1 VKLATKQK
9 AGVEGG
15 AAQAASTLSGD
26 YEQAAQALK
35 LEQGDPGTR
44 AQIERVGRTALNAS
58 FAYEDLASAI
68 DRKDPAVYQ
77 EARRAALQADANLAA
92 AVKRLRR
99 AGFGVRLR

>member
-1 VKLATKQK
+1 M
-9 AGVEGG
+9 
-15 AAQAASTLSGD
+15 AQAASTLSGA

-44 AQIERVGRTALNAS
+44 AQIARVGRTALNAS

-99 AGFGVRLR
+99 AGYGVRLR